1 MRVIAID
8 GPAGSGKS
16 TIGRALA
23 ERLGLTYLDTGAMY
37 RAVAFVALTGDIDI
51 TNDELVSAAARSMEM
66 SLDGGTITVNGVDA
80 TQEIRGPQVSAA
92 VSTVAALPT
101 VREEMRVRQRSWA
114 EAHGGGVIEGRDI
127 GSVVFPDA
135 ILKVYLTASEAERA
149 ARRAR
154 QLGETDT
161 DAVAAAIA
169 KRDAADSSRHDSPL
183 VEPDGAV
190 TVDSTGIGIDEVV
203 DVIVGLLESR

>member
-37 RAVAFVALTGDIDI
+37 RAVAFVALTGDIDVS
-51 TNDELVSAAARSMEM
+51 NDDLVGPAARSMAL
-66 SLDGGTITVNGVDA
+66 SLDGGTVTVNGVDA
-80 TQEIRGPQVSAA
+80 TQEIRGPQVSSA
-92 VSTVAALPT
+92 VSTVAALPA

-114 EAHGGGVIEGRDI
+114 EDHGGGVIEGRDI

-135 ILKVYLTASEAERA
+135 VLKVYLTASEAERA

-154 QLGETDT
+154 QLGDSDT

-169 KRDAADSSRHDSPL
+169 KRDAADSSRRDSPL

-190 TVDSTGIGIDEVV
+190 TVDSTGMGIDEVV

>member
-37 RAVAFVALTGDIDI
+37 RAVAFVALTGDIDVS
-51 TNDELVSAAARSMEM
+51 NDDLVGTAARSMAL
-66 SLDGGTITVNGVDA
+66 SLDGGTVTVNGVDA

-92 VSTVAALPT
+92 VSTVAALPA

-135 ILKVYLTASEAERA
+135 VLKVYLTASEAERA
-149 ARRAR
+149 ARRAK
-154 QLGETDT
+154 QLGDSDT

-169 KRDAADSSRHDSPL
+169 KRDAADSSRRDSPL

-190 TVDSTGIGIDEVV
+190 TVDSTGMGIDEVV